1 MQPPLRVEVPDEEH
15 AASLRR
21 HLQPFDVETHT
32 VSGHC
37 EVSVV
42 VWNPGSSVVDVLNAV
57 DRWLLTADLP
67 LVTVHL
73 DGSSYTLSAPATG
86 STDAAAL

>member
-42 VWNPGSSVVDVLNAV
+42 VWNPRSSVVDVLNAV

-73 DGSSYTLSAPATG
+73 DGSSYTLSAPVTG
-86 STDAAAL
+86 SADAAAL